1 MKFSGQLV
9 KTQVWGP
16 HSQSSDSVD
25 LGGAQ
30 ECAFLTSSQV
40 ILEPLVGIPHVTDQ
54 QSCKLIV
61 VCAAS
66 DCKTVWEGRG
76 HEGVAGVSV

>member
-1 MKFSGQLV
+1 MRGALIQL
-9 KTQVWGP
+9 
-16 HSQSSDSVD
+16 
-25 LGGAQ
+25 LG
-30 ECAFLTSSQV
+30 EIVRSPFT
-40 ILEPLVGIPHVTDQ
+40 LEPLVGIPHVTDQ
-54 QSCKLIV
+54 QPCKLIV